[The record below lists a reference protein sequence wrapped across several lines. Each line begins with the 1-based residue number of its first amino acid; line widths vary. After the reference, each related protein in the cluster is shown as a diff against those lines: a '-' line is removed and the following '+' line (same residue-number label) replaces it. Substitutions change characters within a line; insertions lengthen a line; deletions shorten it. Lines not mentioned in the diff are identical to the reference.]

1 MQIKINL
8 KTKNKQKK
16 SSNLLQNTTL
26 ELLFKNSTEILFSY
40 LLTLLLMA
48 DLYPPNTLRIE
59 NSHDLKSH

>member
-48 DLYPPNTLRIE
+48 DLYLPNTLRIE

>member
-8 KTKNKQKK
+8 KTKKKQV
-16 SSNLLQNTTL
+16 QIF
-26 ELLFKNSTEILFSY
+26 FKTQLWNFYLKIALKFCCY